1 MPMSEAMEEERAE
14 RAAALLLA
22 SRESGRA
29 IADFPAEC
37 KPRNPAEA
45 YDIQDAVAARRGPI
59 VAWKVGAPRPG
70 GEVSFAPIFS
80 LIQTPAIV
88 PAAGLRLF
96 GVEAEI
102 AFRLAR
108 DLPPRASPY
117 SRDEIVAAIAGA
129 HPVIELLES
138 RFVDRDRVDAA
149 ARLADNLTN
158 FALVTGPA
166 IAAWPSLGFD
176 AARPPVE
183 LRMDDA
189 RLTETVGNAAGDPLA
204 LVTAL
209 ANDGARRHGGLRAGT
224 MVTTGSLTVMA
235 YARPGATIVADF
247 GPLGEVRIVFAP

>member
-1 MPMSEAMEEERAE
+1 MDGLTSEDRAE
-14 RAAALLLA
+14 RAAALLTAA
-22 SRESGRA
+22 SGP

-37 KPRNPAEA
+37 KPRSAAEA
-45 YDIQDAVAARRGPI
+45 YDVQAAIVRRRGPI
-59 VAWKVGAPRPG
+59 AGWKVGAPSPG
-70 GEVSFAPIFS
+70 GEVSSAPIFTLLTS
-80 LIQTPAIV
+80 PVSV

-108 DLPPRASPY
+108 DLPPRPAVY
-117 SRDEIVAAIAGA
+117 SRDEIVAAIGSA

-138 RFVDRDRVDAA
+138 RFIDRDRVDAN

-158 FALVTGPA
+158 FALVCGAP
-166 IAAWPSLGFD
+166 IAGWLTLDFD
-176 AARPPVE
+176 PARPPVE
-183 LRMDDA
+183 LRMDGA
-189 RLTETVGNAAGDPLA
+189 RLAETTGNAAGDPLA

-235 YARPGATIVADF
+235 YARPGAAVVADF
-247 GPLGEVRIVFAP
+247 GRLGEVRVVFRS